1 MTIRP
6 ARADEAAR
14 LSDLAMR
21 SKAHWRYPADFL
33 VRCRAELSVA
43 PEDVERRPVFVAVD
57 GDAPV
62 GFCTLVPL
70 AGDRGDLGDRY
81 VEPPVIGRGVG
92 RVLVTLAGRQAAR
105 LGYETLVIASD
116 PHAVGF
122 SETCGA
128 RRVGETASASIPGRS
143 LPLFELG
150 LRARSDER

>member
-6 ARADEAAR
+6 ARADEAAG
-14 LSDLAMR
+14 LSALAMR
-21 SKAHWRYPADFL
+21 SKAHWGYAADFL
-33 VRCRAELSVA
+33 ARCRAELSVA
-43 PEDVERRPVFVAVD
+43 PEDVERHPAFVAVD
-57 GDAPV
+57 GEAPV

-70 AGDRGDLGDRY
+70 AADRVELGHLY
-81 VEPPVIGRGVG
+81 VEPTVIGRGVG
-92 RVLVTLAGRQAAR
+92 RMLLTHAGRQAAR

-122 SETCGA
+122 YETYGA
-128 RRVGETASASIPGRS
+128 RRVGETESASIPGRS